1 MENKLSQQPFQT
13 EVSQLLK
20 LIIHSLYSH
29 KEIFLRELISNSS
42 DALDKLRYL
51 TLTKDDF
58 KSFTF
63 DPKISLEFQDGDN
76 PTLTITDSGIGMSKK
91 ELQDNLGTI
100 ARSGTKNF
108 LSKLSGDA
116 KKDSQLIGQFGVG
129 FYSSFMVADRVEVA
143 SKKAGNKEA
152 WRWISD
158 GQTGFEIKKD
168 VKKENG
174 TSITIHLNDEGKEF
188 ASRWQIENL
197 VKKYSDHIDF
207 PIFLTYPEIDYDD
220 EGKEKSRKLKTDQV
234 NDAKAFWTRSK
245 SELKKKDYK
254 EFYRSFS
261 NDIEDPF
268 EWVHFRAEGNLE
280 FTILF
285 FIPKKASPDIYRA
298 DYQSGVKLYVN
309 RVFITDDDK
318 ELLPPWLRFVKGVID
333 SSDLPLN
340 VSREILQQNRVM
352 AKIKSN
358 SVKKILDKL
367 KTVAGDKDKYAQF
380 FDQYGRLIK
389 EGVYQDFEHKEALT
403 ELLRFKSTK
412 DDGLVSLREYADRMR
427 EDQKSIYYI
436 TGQNQISLK
445 NSPLLEMYEKKDIEV
460 LILDDEIDEI
470 IITGVP
476 KYDEKELKSVNR
488 SGAGEDFSDDT
499 DKETEKSIKPVLKK
513 IKKLLGDKVKD
524 VKVSTR
530 LNDSPSC
537 IVADENDPTAQM
549 QEMMRSMGQM
559 DVPDIK
565 PILEI
570 NPKHDI
576 VVKLKGK
583 TKQKAFDDIALLLYE
598 QALIQEGVKLK
609 DPAGFVDRLN
619 KVIVDTL

>member
-1 MENKLSQQPFQT
+1 M
-13 EVSQLLK
+13 
-20 LIIHSLYSH
+20 
-29 KEIFLRELISNSS
+29 
-42 DALDKLRYL
+42 
-51 TLTKDDF
+51 
-58 KSFTF
+58 
-63 DPKISLEFQDGDN
+63 
-76 PTLTITDSGIGMSKK
+76 
-91 ELQDNLGTI
+91 
-100 ARSGTKNF
+100 
-108 LSKLSGDA
+108 
-116 KKDSQLIGQFGVG
+116 
-129 FYSSFMVADRVEVA
+129 
-143 SKKAGNKEA
+143 
-152 WRWISD
+152 
-158 GQTGFEIKKD
+158 
-168 VKKENG
+168 
-174 TSITIHLNDEGKEF
+174 
-188 ASRWQIENL
+188 
-197 VKKYSDHIDF
+197 
-207 PIFLTYPEIDYDD
+207 
-220 EGKEKSRKLKTDQV
+220 
-234 NDAKAFWTRSK
+234 
-245 SELKKKDYK
+245 
-254 EFYRSFS
+254 
-261 NDIEDPF
+261 
-268 EWVHFRAEGNLE
+268 
-280 FTILF
+280 
-285 FIPKKASPDIYRA
+285 
-298 DYQSGVKLYVN
+298 
-309 RVFITDDDK
+309 
-318 ELLPPWLRFVKGVID
+318 
-333 SSDLPLN
+333 
-340 VSREILQQNRVM
+340 
-352 AKIKSN
+352 
-358 SVKKILDKL
+358 
-367 KTVAGDKDKYAQF
+367 
-380 FDQYGRLIK
+380 
-389 EGVYQDFEHKEALT
+389 T

-488 SGAGEDFSDDT
+488 SGAGEDFSNDT

>member
-1 MENKLSQQPFQT
+1 MSQQPFQT

-58 KSFTF
+58 KSFSF
-63 DPKISLEFQDGDN
+63 DPKVSLEFQDGDE
-76 PTLTITDSGIGMSKK
+76 PTLTISDSGIGMSKK

-129 FYSSFMVADRVEVA
+129 FYSSFMVADRVEV
-143 SKKAGNKEA
+143 STKKAGNKES

-158 GQTGFEIKKD
+158 GETGFEIKKD

-174 TSITIHLNDEGKEF
+174 TSITLFLNDEGKEF
-188 ASRWQIENL
+188 ASRWKIEGL
-197 VKKYSDHIDF
+197 IKKYSDHIDF
-207 PIFLTYPEIDYDD
+207 PIFLTYSETDYDD
-220 EGKEKSRKLKTDQV
+220 EGKEKGKEIKTDQV

-245 SELKKKDYK
+245 SELKNKDYK
-254 EFYRSFS
+254 EFYKSFS
-261 NDIEDPF
+261 NDMEDPF
-268 EWVHFRAEGNLE
+268 DWVHFRAEGNLE

-285 FIPKKASPDIYRA
+285 FMPKKASPDLFRA

-318 ELLPPWLRFVKGVID
+318 ELLPPWLRFVRGVID

-340 VSREILQQNRVM
+340 VSREILQQNRIM
-352 AKIKSN
+352 AKIRSN
-358 SVKKILDKL
+358 SVKKVLDRL
-367 KTVAGDKDKYAQF
+367 KTIAGDKEKYSEF
-380 FDQYGRLIK
+380 YDQYGRLIK

-403 ELLRFKSTK
+403 DLLRFKSTK
-412 DDGLVSLREYADRMR
+412 GDDLVSLREYVERMR

-436 TGQNQISLK
+436 TGQNQVTLR
-445 NSPLLEMYEKKDIEV
+445 NSPLLEMYAKKDIEV

-476 KYDEKELKSVNR
+476 KYDDKELKSVNS
-488 SGAGEDFSDDT
+488 SGAAEDFADDS
-499 DKETEKSIKPVLKK
+499 DKEDEKSLKPVLKK
-513 IKKLLGDKVKD
+513 MKKLLGDKVKD
-524 VKVSTR
+524 VKVSSS
-530 LNDSPSC
+530 LSDSPSC

-559 DVPDIK
+559 DMPEVK

-570 NPKHDI
+570 NPNHDI
-576 VVKLKGK
+576 VSKLKDK
-583 TKQKAFDDIALLLYE
+583 TRQKSFDDIAFLLYE
-598 QALIQEGVKLK
+598 QALIQEGVKLE
-609 DPAGFVDRLN
+609 DPAGFVERLN
-619 KVIVDTL
+619 GIIAETL

>member
-1 MENKLSQQPFQT
+1 MSQHTFQT
-13 EVSQLLK
+13 EVSQLLH

-51 TLTKDDF
+51 TLTKDEY
-58 KSFTF
+58 KSLSFE
-63 DPKISLEFQDGDN
+63 PKLNLEFKEGDN
-76 PTLTITDSGIGMSKK
+76 PTITITDSGIGMSKK

-108 LSKLSGDA
+108 LTKLSGDA

-129 FYSSFMVADRVEVA
+129 FYSSFMVADRVDVV

-152 WRWISD
+152 WKWTSD
-158 GQTGFEIKKD
+158 GQSGFEIVKD
-168 VKKENG
+168 VKKDNG
-174 TSITIHLNDEGKEF
+174 TVITLYLNEEGKEF
-188 ASRWQIENL
+188 ASRWQIESL

-207 PIFLTYPEIDYDD
+207 PIFLTYSEIDYDKD
-220 EGKEKSRKLKTDQV
+220 GNEKSRNLKTDQI

-245 SELKKKDYK
+245 NDLKDKDYR
-254 EFYRSFS
+254 EFYKSMA
-261 NDIEDPF
+261 NDMEDPYD
-268 EWVHFRAEGNLE
+268 WIHFRAEGSLE

-285 FIPKKASPDIYRA
+285 YIPKNASPDIYRA

-318 ELLPPWLRFVKGVID
+318 ELLPTWLRFVKGIID

-340 VSREILQQNRVM
+340 VSREILQQNRIM
-352 AKIKSN
+352 AKIRSN

-367 KTVAGDKDKYAQF
+367 KTIAGDKEKYAQF
-380 FDQYGRLIK
+380 YEQYGRLIK

-403 ELLRFKSTK
+403 DLLRFNSTK
-412 DDGLVSLREYADRMR
+412 EEGLVSLREYTGRMR
-427 EDQKSIYYI
+427 EEQKSIYYI
-436 TGQNQISLK
+436 TGQNQISLQ
-445 NSPLLEMYEKKDIEV
+445 NSPLLEMYDKKDIEV

-476 KYDEKELKSVNR
+476 KYDDKELKSVNR
-488 SGAGEDFSDDT
+488 SGAADDFSDDS
-499 DKETEKSIKPVLKK
+499 DKDTQKSLKPVLKK
-513 IKKLLGDKVKD
+513 IKKLLGEKVKD
-524 VKVSTR
+524 VKVSNR

-549 QEMMRSMGQM
+549 QEMMRSMGQ
-559 DVPDIK
+559 PDMPQIM

-570 NPKHDI
+570 NPSHEI
-576 VVKLKGK
+576 VLKLKEK
-583 TKQKAFDDIALLLYE
+583 TKQKSFDNIALLLYE
-598 QALIQEGVKLK
+598 QALIQEGVKLE
-609 DPAGFVDRLN
+609 DPAGFVKRLN
-619 KVIVDTL
+619 SVIAETL

>member
-1 MENKLSQQPFQT
+1 M
-13 EVSQLLK
+13 
-20 LIIHSLYSH
+20 
-29 KEIFLRELISNSS
+29 
-42 DALDKLRYL
+42 
-51 TLTKDDF
+51 
-58 KSFTF
+58 
-63 DPKISLEFQDGDN
+63 
-76 PTLTITDSGIGMSKK
+76 
-91 ELQDNLGTI
+91 
-100 ARSGTKNF
+100 
-108 LSKLSGDA
+108 
-116 KKDSQLIGQFGVG
+116 
-129 FYSSFMVADRVEVA
+129 
-143 SKKAGNKEA
+143 
-152 WRWISD
+152 
-158 GQTGFEIKKD
+158 
-168 VKKENG
+168 
-174 TSITIHLNDEGKEF
+174 
-188 ASRWQIENL
+188 

-207 PIFLTYPEIDYDD
+207 PIFLTFPEIDYDD
-220 EGKEKSRKLKTDQV
+220 EGKEKSRKLKTEQV

-245 SELKKKDYK
+245 NELKKKDYK
-254 EFYRSFS
+254 EFYKSFS
-261 NDIEDPF
+261 NDLEEPF

-340 VSREILQQNRVM
+340 VSREILQQNRIM

-403 ELLRFKSTK
+403 DLLRFKSTK
-412 DDGLVSLREYADRMR
+412 DDGLVSLREYTDRMR

-436 TGQNQISLK
+436 TGQNQVSLR
-445 NSPLLEMYEKKDIEV
+445 NSPLLEMYEKKDMEV

-470 IITGVP
+470 IITAVP

-488 SGAGEDFSDDT
+488 SGAADDFSDDT
-499 DKETEKSIKPVLKK
+499 DKETEKSLKPVLKK
-513 IKKLLGDKVKD
+513 IKKILGDKVKD

-530 LNDSPSC
+530 LSDSPSC

-559 DVPDIK
+559 DMPDIK

-570 NPKHDI
+570 NPEHDI
-576 VVKLKGK
+576 VVKLKSK

-609 DPAGFVDRLN
+609 DPAGFVERLN
-619 KVIVDTL
+619 KVIANTL

>member
-1 MENKLSQQPFQT
+1 MSQHTFQT
-13 EVSQLLK
+13 EVSQLLH

-51 TLTKDDF
+51 TLTKDEY
-58 KSFTF
+58 KSLSFE
-63 DPKISLEFQDGDN
+63 PKLNLEFKEGDN

-100 ARSGTKNF
+100 ARSGTKSF
-108 LSKLSGDA
+108 LTKLSGDA

-129 FYSSFMVADRVEVA
+129 FYSSFMVADRVDVV

-152 WRWISD
+152 WKWTSD
-158 GQTGFEIKKD
+158 GQSGFEIVKD
-168 VKKENG
+168 VKKDNG
-174 TSITIHLNDEGKEF
+174 TVITLYLNEEGKEF
-188 ASRWQIENL
+188 ASRWQIESL

-207 PIFLTYPEIDYDD
+207 PIFLTYSEIDYDKD
-220 EGKEKSRKLKTDQV
+220 GNEKSRNLKTDQI

-245 SELKKKDYK
+245 NDLKDKDYR
-254 EFYRSFS
+254 EFYKSMA
-261 NDIEDPF
+261 NDMEDPYD
-268 EWVHFRAEGNLE
+268 WIHFRAEGSLE

-285 FIPKKASPDIYRA
+285 YIPKNASPDIYRA

-318 ELLPPWLRFVKGVID
+318 ELLPTWLRFVKGIID

-340 VSREILQQNRVM
+340 VSREILQQNRIM
-352 AKIKSN
+352 AKIRSN

-367 KTVAGDKDKYAQF
+367 KTIAGDKEKYAQF
-380 FDQYGRLIK
+380 YEQYGRLIK

-403 ELLRFKSTK
+403 DLLRFNSTK
-412 DDGLVSLREYADRMR
+412 EEGLVSLREYTGRMR
-427 EDQKSIYYI
+427 EEQKSIYYI
-436 TGQNQISLK
+436 TGQNQISLQ
-445 NSPLLEMYEKKDIEV
+445 NSPLLEMYDKKDIEV

-476 KYDEKELKSVNR
+476 KYDDKELKSVNR
-488 SGAGEDFSDDT
+488 SGAADDFSDDS
-499 DKETEKSIKPVLKK
+499 DKDTQKSLKPVLKK
-513 IKKLLGDKVKD
+513 IKKLLGEKVKD
-524 VKVSTR
+524 VKVSNR

-549 QEMMRSMGQM
+549 QEMMRSMGQ
-559 DVPDIK
+559 PDMPQIM

-570 NPKHDI
+570 NPSHEI
-576 VVKLKGK
+576 VLKLKEK
-583 TKQKAFDDIALLLYE
+583 TKQKSFDNVALLLYE
-598 QALIQEGVKLK
+598 QALIQEGVKLE
-609 DPAGFVDRLN
+609 DPAGFVKRLN
-619 KVIVDTL
+619 SIIAETL

>member
-1 MENKLSQQPFQT
+1 MSQQPFQT

-58 KSFTF
+58 KSFSF
-63 DPKISLEFQDGDN
+63 DPKVSMEFQDGDD
-76 PTLTITDSGIGMSKK
+76 PTLTITDTGIGMSKK

-129 FYSSFMVADRVEVA
+129 FYSSFMVADRVEV
-143 SKKAGNKEA
+143 STKKAGNKES

-158 GQTGFEIKKD
+158 GETGFEIKKD

-174 TSITIHLNDEGKEF
+174 TSITLHLNEEGKEF
-188 ASRWQIENL
+188 ASRWKIESL
-197 VKKYSDHIDF
+197 IKKYSDHIDF
-207 PIFLTYPEIDYDD
+207 PIFLTYSEIDYDD
-220 EGKEKSRKLKTDQV
+220 EGKEKGKEIKTDQV

-245 SELKKKDYK
+245 SELKDKDYK
-254 EFYRSFS
+254 EFYKSFS
-261 NDIEDPF
+261 NDMEEPF
-268 EWVHFRAEGNLE
+268 DWVHFRAEGNLE

-285 FIPKKASPDIYRA
+285 FMPKKASPDLFRA

-318 ELLPPWLRFVKGVID
+318 ELLPPWLRFVRGVID

-340 VSREILQQNRVM
+340 VSREILQQNRIM
-352 AKIKSN
+352 AKIRSN
-358 SVKKILDKL
+358 SVKKVLDRL
-367 KTVAGDKDKYAQF
+367 KTIAGDKEKYF
-380 FDQYGRLIK
+380 EFYGQYGRLIK
-389 EGVYQDFEHKEALT
+389 EGVYQDFEHKETLT
-403 ELLRFKSTK
+403 DLLRFKSTK
-412 DDGLVSLREYADRMR
+412 DEGLVSLREYVDRMR

-436 TGQNQISLK
+436 TGQNQVSLR
-445 NSPLLEMYEKKDIEV
+445 NSPLLEMYAKKDIEV

-488 SGAGEDFSDDT
+488 SGAAEDFSDDS
-499 DKETEKSIKPVLKK
+499 DKEDEKSLKPVLKK
-513 IKKLLGDKVKD
+513 MKKLLGDKVKD
-524 VKVSTR
+524 VKVSSR
-530 LNDSPSC
+530 LSDSPSC

-559 DVPDIK
+559 DMPDIK

-570 NPKHDI
+570 NPNHDI
-576 VVKLKGK
+576 VSKLKDK
-583 TKQKAFDDIALLLYE
+583 TRQKSFDDIAFLLYE
-598 QALIQEGVKLK
+598 QALIQEGVKLE
-609 DPAGFVDRLN
+609 DPAGFVERLN
-619 KVIVDTL
+619 GIIAETL

>member
-1 MENKLSQQPFQT
+1 LSQHTFQT
-13 EVSQLLK
+13 EVSQLLH

-51 TLTKDDF
+51 TLTKDEYKSLAF
-58 KSFTF
+58 K
-63 DPKISLEFQDGDN
+63 PKINLEFKDGDQ
-76 PTLTITDSGIGMSKK
+76 PTLTIIDSGIGMSKK

-100 ARSGTKNF
+100 ARSGTKSF
-108 LSKLSGDA
+108 LTKLSGDA

-129 FYSSFMVADRVEVA
+129 FYSSFMVADQVDVI
-143 SKKAGNKEA
+143 SKKAGNKQA
-152 WRWISD
+152 WKWTSD
-158 GQTGFEIKKD
+158 GQSGFEIVKD
-168 VKKENG
+168 VKKDNG
-174 TSITIHLNDEGKEF
+174 TIITLYLNEEGKEF
-188 ASRWQIENL
+188 ASRWQIESL

-207 PIFLTYPEIDYDD
+207 PIFLTYPEIDYDKD
-220 EGKEKSRKLKTDQV
+220 GNEKSRKLKTDQI

-245 SELKKKDYK
+245 NELKDKDYR
-254 EFYRSFS
+254 EFYKSIGH
-261 NDIEDPF
+261 DMDDPF
-268 EWVHFRAEGNLE
+268 DWIHFRAEGSLE

-318 ELLPPWLRFVKGVID
+318 ELLPTWLRFVKGIID

-340 VSREILQQNRVM
+340 VSREILQQNRIM
-352 AKIKSN
+352 AKIRSN

-367 KTVAGDKDKYAQF
+367 KTIAGNKDKYDQF
-380 FDQYGRLIK
+380 FEQYGRLIK

-403 ELLRFKSTK
+403 DLLRFKSTK
-412 DDGLVSLREYADRMR
+412 EEGLVSLREYTGRMR
-427 EDQKSIYYI
+427 DEQKSIYYI
-436 TGQNQISLK
+436 TGQNQISLQ
-445 NSPLLEMYEKKDIEV
+445 NSPLLEMYDKKDIEV

-476 KYDEKELKSVNR
+476 KYDDKELKSVNR
-488 SGAGEDFSDDT
+488 SGAADDFSDDS
-499 DKETEKSIKPVLKK
+499 DKDAQKSLKPVLRK
-513 IKKLLGDKVKD
+513 IKKILGKKVKD
-524 VKVSTR
+524 VTISNR

-549 QEMMRSMGQM
+549 QEMMRSMGQ
-559 DVPDIK
+559 PDMPQIM

-570 NPKHDI
+570 NPSHEI
-576 VVKLKGK
+576 VLKLKEK
-583 TKQKAFDDIALLLYE
+583 TKQKSFNDIALLLYE
-598 QALIQEGVKLK
+598 QALIQEGVKLE
-609 DPAGFVDRLN
+609 DPAGFVKRMN
-619 KVIVDTL
+619 SVIAQTL

>member
-1 MENKLSQQPFQT
+1 MGQQPFQT

-58 KSFTF
+58 KSFSF
-63 DPKISLEFQDGDN
+63 SPKISIEFKEGDE
-76 PTLTITDSGIGMSKK
+76 PTLTITDTGIGMSKK
-91 ELQDNLGTI
+91 ELEDNLGTI

-108 LSKLSGDA
+108 LSKLSGDS

-129 FYSSFMVADRVEVA
+129 FYSSFMVADKVEVA
-143 SKKAGNKEA
+143 TKKAGNKEA

-158 GQTGFEIKKD
+158 GETGFEIKKD
-168 VKKENG
+168 VKKDNG
-174 TSITIHLNDEGKEF
+174 TCITLHLNDEGKEF
-188 ASRWQIENL
+188 ASRWRVESLI
-197 VKKYSDHIDF
+197 KKYSDHIDF
-207 PIFLTYPEIDYDD
+207 PIFLTYSEVDYDD
-220 EGKEKSRKLKTDQV
+220 DGKEKGSEIKTEQV

-245 SELKKKDYK
+245 NEIKKKEYK
-254 EFYRSFS
+254 EFYKSFS
-261 NDIEDPF
+261 NDMEEPF
-268 EWVHFRAEGNLE
+268 DWIHFQAEGNLE

-285 FIPKKASPDIYRA
+285 FIPEKASQDLFRA
-298 DYQSGVKLYVN
+298 DYKSGVKLYVN

-318 ELLPPWLRFVKGVID
+318 ELLPSWLRFVRGIID

-352 AKIKSN
+352 SKIRSN
-358 SVKKILDKL
+358 SVKKILDRL
-367 KTVAGDKDKYAQF
+367 KTIAGNKEKYSKF
-380 FDQYGRLIK
+380 FEQYGRLIK

-412 DDGLVSLREYADRMR
+412 DDGLVSLREYVDRMR
-427 EDQKSIYYI
+427 EDQKSIYFI
-436 TGQNQISLK
+436 TGQNQITLK
-445 NSPLLEMYEKKDIEV
+445 NSPLLEMYSKKDIEV

-476 KYDEKELKSVNR
+476 KYDEKDLKSVNR
-488 SGAGEDFSDDT
+488 SGATDDFSDDS
-499 DKETEKSIKPVLKK
+499 DKEAEKTIKPVLKK
-513 IKKLLGDKVKD
+513 IKKILGDKVKD
-524 VKVSTR
+524 VKVSSR
-530 LNDSPSC
+530 LSDSPSC

-559 DVPDIK
+559 DVPEIK

-576 VVKLKGK
+576 VLKLKEK
-583 TKQKAFDDIALLLYE
+583 TRQKSFDDIAYLLYE
-598 QALIQEGVKLK
+598 QALIQEGVKLE
-609 DPAGFVDRLN
+609 DPAGFVERLN
-619 KVIVDTL
+619 GVIAETL